1 MKRARQFA
9 KWSMALILSAGLAG
23 VSAAQRQDH
32 NAPMPR
38 PESSRPASRV
48 PAASRAQSPAPRQQS
63 RQREQTPVTRGG
75 RPYSGSA
82 NAGRAPRNP
91 NRSETN
97 LDRRGY
103 DRPNGNRQDLN
114 RPNSERQNF
123 NRENG
128 NPNRPPAGQY
138 SSRGGNNGGYREQ
151 QNRLSPED
159 RQRVIQNQQ
168 RFRQLS
174 PQQQQDLRE
183 RGRVWQQMT
192 PQQRDHIK
200 NDVLPAWRNMP
211 PQRQKAIEQRLGV
224 LQNMPESA
232 RNRHLN
238 DPYFTRG
245 MSDDDRSTLRDLS
258 HLHVGGAPDPPN
270 E

>member
-1 MKRARQFA
+1 M
-9 KWSMALILSAGLAG
+9 
-23 VSAAQRQDH
+23 
-32 NAPMPR
+32 
-38 PESSRPASRV
+38 
-48 PAASRAQSPAPRQQS
+48 
-63 RQREQTPVTRGG
+63 
-75 RPYSGSA
+75 
-82 NAGRAPRNP
+82 
-91 NRSETN
+91 
-97 LDRRGY
+97 DRRAY
-103 DRPNGNRQDLN
+103 DRPGMSRQNSDLN
-114 RPNSERQNF
+114 RQRSDRADF
-123 NRENG
+123 NRG
-128 NPNRPPAGQY
+128 VTNPNRPPSSQY
-138 SSRGGNNGGYREQ
+138 SRGPESNYGGYREQ

-174 PQQQQDLRE
+174 PQQQQDMRE

-200 NDVLPAWRNMP
+200 NEVLPAWRNLP

-245 MSDDDRSTLRDLS
+245 MSDEDRSTLRDLS

-270 E
+270 D

>member
-1 MKRARQFA
+1 M
-9 KWSMALILSAGLAG
+9 
-23 VSAAQRQDH
+23 
-32 NAPMPR
+32 
-38 PESSRPASRV
+38 
-48 PAASRAQSPAPRQQS
+48 
-63 RQREQTPVTRGG
+63 RGG

-82 NAGRAPRNP
+82 NGDRAPRNP
-91 NRSETN
+91 DRSGAN
-97 LDRRGY
+97 MDRRAY
-103 DRPNGNRQDLN
+103 DRPNANRQDLN
-114 RPNSERQNF
+114 RQNSERPNL
-123 NRENG
+123 NRENVNRQNLNRENM
-128 NPNRPPAGQY
+128 NPNRPPSSQY
-138 SSRGGNNGGYREQ
+138 SRGAENNYGGYREQ

-174 PQQQQDLRE
+174 PQQQQDMRE

-192 PQQRDHIK
+192 PQQREHIK
-200 NDVLPAWRNMP
+200 NEVLPAWRNMP

-245 MSDDDRSTLRDLS
+245 MSDEDQSTLRDLS
-258 HLHVGGAPDPPN
+258 HLHVGGAPDAPH